1 MEMHVNLED
10 IDSVRQLVGK
20 LDKYECCGR
29 LIDGNTAVDARSLMQ
44 IFVLD
49 LTKELLLVIDSDDK
63 CLWKELEIYRSEYME
78 N

>member
-1 MEMHVNLED
+1 MAIL
-10 IDSVRQLVGK
+10 SVLWLAG
-20 LDKYECCGR
+20 Y
-29 LIDGNTAVDARSLMQ
+29 I
-44 IFVLD
+44 